1 MNVII
6 FLPPILDIA
15 QLNFALIDPIRLVPH
30 QEERER
36 LRVFRCGLVF
46 EVMLPLCD
54 TLEAFRLCNVIDENA
69 SFGTSVECDPE
80 TLITLLACCIPN
92 LS

>member
-1 MNVII
+1 VNVIVP
-6 FLPPILDIA
+6 LPPILDVA
-15 QLNFALIDPIRLVPH
+15 QLNLAVIRPIRLVPH
-30 QEERER
+30 QEEREL

-54 TLEAFRLCNVIDENA
+54 TLEAFRTSNVINENA

-80 TLITLLACCIPN
+80 TLITLLTCCVPN
-92 LS
+92 L